1 MQKSL
6 IVRIYRKEQ
15 QSSQHGA
22 NNTVHGIVE
31 NIYTSKIEAFSNK
44 DELWQLVN
52 NEMEAG
58 KT

>member
-15 QSSQHGA
+15 QRNQRGP
-22 NNTVHGIVE
+22 NNVVHGIVE

-44 DELWQLVN
+44 DELWRLVN
-52 NEMEAG
+52 NEIEAG
-58 KT
+58 KA

>member
-6 IVRIYRKEQ
+6 IVRIYRKQ
-15 QSSQHGA
+15 LQKNQHGV
-22 NNTVHGIVE
+22 NNVVHGIVE

-52 NEMEAG
+52 NEIEAG

>member
-6 IVRIYRKEQ
+6 IVRIYRKQ
-15 QSSQHGA
+15 LQKNQHGV
-22 NNTVHGIVE
+22 NNVVHGIVE

-44 DELWQLVN
+44 DELWRLVN
-52 NEMEAG
+52 NEAEAG